1 MAQATHYLNEIMEFF
16 RLGFAHVNA
25 MLGLLIALFATYQMG
40 KWQQIWA
47 SALGATVIHTIA
59 LVLVPMI
66 DHNAPFH
73 LPPLLDLAFWRD
85 TAALYVGYVVA
96 IAALFF
102 VKSNVL
108 TKAAAPAAHH

>member
-1 MAQATHYLNEIMEFF
+1 MAQTSHYLNEILDFF

-25 MLGLLIALFATYQMG
+25 MLGLLIALFATYQMH

-47 SALGATVIHTIA
+47 SSLGATVIHVIA

-73 LPPLLDLAFWRD
+73 LPPLLDFAFWRD
-85 TAALYVGYVVA
+85 TAALFVGYVVA

-102 VKSNVL
+102 VKANIL
-108 TKAAAPAAHH
+108 TRAAAPAAHH

>member
-1 MAQATHYLNEIMEFF
+1 MAQVTHYLNEILEFF
-16 RLGFAHVNA
+16 RVGFTHVNA

-47 SALGATVIHTIA
+47 SSLGATVIHVIA
-59 LVLVPMI
+59 MVLVPMI

-73 LPPLLDLAFWRD
+73 LPPLLDLGFWRD
-85 TAALYVGYVVA
+85 TAALFVGYVVA

-102 VKSNVL
+102 VKSTVL
-108 TKAAAPAAHH
+108 ARSAPAAAHH